1 MWANCRVLSVCPLLC
16 ACFLSVGAVT
26 VHLARFPYEGVY
38 AYIDI
43 WHTLLCFL
51 LMDIFHI
58 KNRLI
63 FSGRS
68 TIKNES
74 NQLLGGGGQQHISS
88 AARWLKLEGHE
99 FVDRYIYM
107 PHIYPPLP
115 SPPPPSPS
123 QAPLPKTR
131 TLYSPGCTGTQ
142 YVDKAGLEL
151 LGPVYLWSFL
161 LGLKTGTYHTLLRPN
176 LKTNIKTDSKLGWEG
191 S

>member
-74 NQLLGGGGQQHISS
+74 NQLLGGGGERNGGRPDPPWTSKSKGRGLGYGLDFWKGKPVADHCLPESWYLGDIKAKSS
-88 AARWLKLEGHE
+88 LL
-99 FVDRYIYM
+99 
-107 PHIYPPLP
+107 
-115 SPPPPSPS
+115 S
-123 QAPLPKTR
+123 QVHSRL
-131 TLYSPGCTGTQ
+131 
-142 YVDKAGLEL
+142 
-151 LGPVYLWSFL
+151 
-161 LGLKTGTYHTLLRPN
+161 N
-176 LKTNIKTDSKLGWEG
+176 TNDHY
-191 S
+191 